1 MRAIAMFLFLAI
13 AVPCHA
19 EDPLETLNT
28 IEDTLNTMERALKM
42 RAGHAGS
49 AGSAASATAGEMS
62 ERLPL
67 DDRLYFVSDEAVGA
81 DNWVAV
87 TPCTEEFAASQ
98 GSGDAR
104 SCVAQPDGT
113 VAMGP
118 YFWKSRP
125 AAAEDLQ
132 VGATV
137 VVRDQ
142 SGDGGWVLATITDIS
157 QIESGFV
164 ATSAP
169 FRAPLAG
176 LRVVE

>member
-1 MRAIAMFLFLAI
+1 MRAFVMFLFLAI

-28 IEDTLNTMERALKM
+28 IEDTLNSMEQALKL

-49 AGSAASATAGEMS
+49 AASASEGEMGQ
-62 ERLPL
+62 RLPL
-67 DDRLYFVSDEAVGA
+67 DDRLYFVSDEAVSPN
-81 DNWVAV
+81 NWVAV
-87 TPCTEEFAASQ
+87 RPCTEELAASQ

-113 VAMGP
+113 VVLGP

-125 AAAEDLQ
+125 AAAEDLR

-137 VVRDQ
+137 ILRDH
-142 SGDGGWVLATITDIS
+142 SGDGGWVLATITDVSHIA
-157 QIESGFV
+157 SGFV

>member
-1 MRAIAMFLFLAI
+1 MRAFAMFLFLAI

-28 IEDTLNTMERALKM
+28 IEDTLSTMEQTLKM

-49 AGSAASATAGEMS
+49 AASATSWGVS

-81 DNWVAV
+81 NNWVAV

-98 GSGDAR
+98 GSGDAL

-125 AAAEDLQ
+125 AAVEDLQ

>member
-1 MRAIAMFLFLAI
+1 MRAIAMFLFLVI

-28 IEDTLNTMERALKM
+28 IEDTLNTMEQTLKM

-49 AGSAASATAGEMS
+49 AASATAWGVS

-81 DNWVAV
+81 DSWVAV

-118 YFWKSRP
+118 YFWKSHP
-125 AAAEDLQ
+125 AAAQDLQ

-164 ATSAP
+164 ATSGP

>member
-1 MRAIAMFLFLAI
+1 MRAFVMFLFLAI
-13 AVPCHA
+13 VVPCHA

-28 IEDTLNTMERALKM
+28 IEDTLNTMEQALKL

-49 AGSAASATAGEMS
+49 AASASEGEMGQ
-62 ERLPL
+62 RLPL

-81 DNWVAV
+81 SNWVAV
-87 TPCTEEFAASQ
+87 RPCTEELAASQ
-98 GSGDAR
+98 GPGDAR

-113 VAMGP
+113 VVLGP

-125 AAAEDLQ
+125 AAVEDLQ

-142 SGDGGWVLATITDIS
+142 SGDGGWVLATITDVS
-157 QIESGFV
+157 HIESGFV